1 MGERANG
8 EEVLRI
14 TRCASRSTCSWLAVS
29 AGIALALAAATPA
42 GATATL
48 RAVRQ
53 ITAPASTRLIVEFSQ
68 PVQYRLQRI
77 AARPELS
84 VPARLYVEFLD
95 TAPARV
101 LRDGI
106 DFTEG
111 PLLRLRATWLG
122 GAITR
127 LILDVPGLSDFGAF
141 PMPDPFRLI
150 IDVRG
155 TPRAGP
161 VRVVAQAPDPPQRLA
176 AVPRLGAAALPPAPA
191 VPPRR
196 RVKIVLDPGHGGKDP
211 GARSADGAAEKDVV
225 LAIARRLEERL
236 QTVPGVAVVLTRR
249 ADVFLALEERT
260 ARANAEQADLF
271 VSIHANASADG
282 NLSGVETYF
291 LNNTNDRATIR
302 LAKMENGLRQTTGR
316 GHAEREVALILSDLI
331 QSYKVQESVALAE
344 SIQHE
349 LVGMLD
355 AQGTPVND
363 LGVKRG
369 PFYVLVGAGMPC
381 VLVEVSFVSNAQEGR
396 RLAQPAYQDA
406 IAEGLLHGIRR
417 FVDNTRVAENL

>member
-1 MGERANG
+1 MQRAW
-8 EEVLRI
+8 VV
-14 TRCASRSTCSWLAVS
+14 WLAVV
-29 AGIALALAAATPA
+29 GVAAAGRAQPL
-42 GATATL
+42 ATL

-68 PVQYRLQRI
+68 PVRYRLERL

-84 VPARLYVEFLD
+84 VPARLSIEFPD
-95 TAPARV
+95 TAPPSV
-101 LRDGI
+101 LRDGM

-111 PLLRLRATWLG
+111 PLVRLRAAWPG

-127 LILDVPGLSDFGAF
+127 LILDVPGLSDFGVF
-141 PMPDPFRLI
+141 PMPDPFRLV

-161 VRVVAQAPDPPQRLA
+161 VRGVSQTPSQPQRLA
-176 AVPRLGAAALPPAPA
+176 AVTRPGAAALPLAPAVPAPA

-196 RVKIVLDPGHGGKDP
+196 RIKIVLDPGHGGRDP
-211 GARSADGAAEKDVV
+211 GARSADGVPEKDVV
-225 LAIARRLEERL
+225 LAIAHHLEERL
-236 QTVPGVAVVLTRR
+236 QAVPDVDVVLTRTT
-249 ADVFLALEERT
+249 DVFLALEERT

-271 VSIHANASADG
+271 VSIHANASPDG

-302 LAKMENGLRQTTGR
+302 LAEMENGLRQTTGR
-316 GHAEREVALILSDLI
+316 KHADREVALILSDLI
-331 QSYKVQESVALAE
+331 QSYKVQESVALAG

-349 LVGMLD
+349 LVGVLD
-355 AQGTPVND
+355 AKGTPVND

-381 VLVEVSFVSNAQEGR
+381 VLVEVSFVSHAQEGR

-406 IAEGLLHGIRR
+406 IAEGLLRGIRR
-417 FVDNTRVAENL
+417 FVENARVAENL

>member
-1 MGERANG
+1 MQRAW
-8 EEVLRI
+8 VV
-14 TRCASRSTCSWLAVS
+14 WLAVV
-29 AGIALALAAATPA
+29 GVAAAGRAQPL
-42 GATATL
+42 ATL
-48 RAVRQ
+48 RGVRH

-68 PVQYRLQRI
+68 PVHHRLERL

-84 VPARLYVEFLD
+84 VPARLSIEFPD
-95 TAPARV
+95 TAPPSV
-101 LRDGI
+101 LRDGM

-111 PLLRLRATWLG
+111 PLVRLRAARPG

-127 LILDVPGLSDFGAF
+127 LILDVPGLSDFGVF
-141 PMPDPFRLI
+141 PMPDPFRLV

-161 VRVVAQAPDPPQRLA
+161 VRVVSQAPSQPQRLA
-176 AVPRLGAAALPPAPA
+176 AVIRPGAAAPPAAA
-191 VPPRR
+191 VPAPVVPSRR
-196 RVKIVLDPGHGGKDP
+196 RIKIVLDPGHGGKDP
-211 GARSADGAAEKDVV
+211 GARSADGVPEKDVV
-225 LAIARRLEERL
+225 LAIARHLEERL
-236 QTVPGVAVVLTRR
+236 QTVPGVDVVLTRT

-271 VSIHANASADG
+271 VSIHANASPDG

-302 LAKMENGLRQTTGR
+302 LAEMENGLRQTTGR
-316 GHAEREVALILSDLI
+316 DHADPEVALILSDLI

-344 SIQHE
+344 SVQQE
-349 LVGMLD
+349 LVRVLD
-355 AQGTPVND
+355 AKGTPVND

-381 VLVEVSFVSNAQEGR
+381 VLVEVSFLSNAREGR
-396 RLAQPAYQDA
+396 RLAQPAYQEA
-406 IAEGLLHGIRR
+406 IAEGLLRGIRR
-417 FVDNTRVAENL
+417 FVENARVAENL